1 MIEGIQHNR
10 NQLKAMLVDTAAGD
24 VLIPL
29 PDVAKSELGRDPRTL
44 RRWLKDESVGF
55 PKPVRVNNRLYFSRR
70 ELEAWKQSRVRAYV
84 EAAA

>member
-1 MIEGIQHNR
+1 MIEGAQHY
-10 NQLKAMLVDTAAGD
+10 LKPMLADTATGD

-29 PDVAKSELGRDPRTL
+29 PEVAKSDLGRDPRTL
-44 RRWLKDESVGF
+44 RRWLKDEAVGF

-84 EAAA
+84 VEAAE